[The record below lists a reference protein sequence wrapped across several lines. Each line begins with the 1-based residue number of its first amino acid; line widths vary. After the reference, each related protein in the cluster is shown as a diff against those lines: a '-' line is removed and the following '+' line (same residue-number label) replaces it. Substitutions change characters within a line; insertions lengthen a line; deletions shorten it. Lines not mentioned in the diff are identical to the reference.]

1 MYAGVKR
8 ILKDVLENKAENE
21 HQEQTEDNFNLA
33 PQKGAP
39 LKRAY
44 KKIKMIIKSKFCGY
58 IDHL

>member
-1 MYAGVKR
+1 MYEGVKR

-39 LKRAY
+39 LKEAY
-44 KKIKMIIKSKFCGY
+44 KKI
-58 IDHL
+58 